1 MHILAIMSSDIR
13 ETYFSYHIGIYIY
26 NLLYV
31 TILVL
36 LVRLADLCENCIV
49 TDKFHRYLQTRD
61 GE

>member
-1 MHILAIMSSDIR
+1 MSSDIR
-13 ETYFSYHIGIYIY
+13 ETFISYHIGIYIY